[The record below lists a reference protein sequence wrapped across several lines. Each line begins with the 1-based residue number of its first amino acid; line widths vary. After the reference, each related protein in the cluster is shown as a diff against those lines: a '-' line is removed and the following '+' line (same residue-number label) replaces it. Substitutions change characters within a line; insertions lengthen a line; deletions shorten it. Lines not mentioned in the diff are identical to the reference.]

1 MEVNE
6 MKEKKAWQEYADAA
20 IGLGCLV
27 GAGVLSYALGKKI
40 ERLECARSLNRV
52 CIIHPEIEDL
62 IKDSVKKLNEKS

>member
-6 MKEKKAWQEYADAA
+6 MKDTKTMQEYVDAA

-27 GAGVLSYALGKKI
+27 GAGVLGYVIGKKI
-40 ERLECARSLNRV
+40 EGWKLAAGLNRA
-52 CIIHPEIEDL
+52 CIVHPEIEDL